1 MLTERRIGT
10 EDIRMALDQ
19 VVSQTADTLTVAGAP
34 RSITLVPTFQ
44 RGCVPN
50 VIEGFRFT
58 LIVMRASQM
67 PTKIRRRV

>member
-1 MLTERRIGT
+1 MLTDGRIGT

-50 VIEGFRFT
+50 VIDGFRFPLVVT
-58 LIVMRASQM
+58 GASQM
-67 PTKIRRRV
+67 PTKLLRRA

>member
-19 VVSQTADTLTVAGAP
+19 VVSQTADTMTVGGRP

-44 RGCVPN
+44 RGYVPN
-50 VIEGFRFT
+50 VIDGFRFT
-58 LIVMRASQM
+58 LVVTGASQM
-67 PTKIRRRV
+67 PTKI